1 MPNFLEKI
9 WRNQIYLIFSC
20 FFMILLIIMFF
31 VNGLGVYEYVGDQI
45 LIMFTLLNMY
55 TIYMQYMYTITKVE
69 VEKLEG
75 AYVMAGGNSGKGR
88 DEVET
93 IISNF
98 GNEDVI
104 LDLDSDDG
112 GMFGS
117 SVVEANKNKN
127 TKENFN
133 ENENKNNFNEYE
145 KNRKI

>member
-1 MPNFLEKI
+1 V
-9 WRNQIYLIFSC
+9 Q
-20 FFMILLIIMFF
+20 
-31 VNGLGVYEYVGDQI
+31 
-45 LIMFTLLNMY
+45 
-55 TIYMQYMYTITKVE
+55 
-69 VEKLEG
+69 KLEG

-98 GNEDVI
+98 GNEDVV

-127 TKENFN
+127 TKKNFN
-133 ENENKNNFNEYE
+133 ENEDNNNFNEYE
-145 KNRKI
+145 KSRKT